1 MVGPRVGGGDVG
13 SGGEF
18 RVAGSWGGGAQVMVV
33 VNGGDLKMV
42 GSMGLVWCLGSVDVC
57 RKMRATE

>member
-18 RVAGSWGGGAQVMVV
+18 REAGSWGGGAQVMVV
-33 VNGGDLKMV
+33 VNGGGGPKRGRV
-42 GSMGLVWCLGSVDVC
+42 
-57 RKMRATE
+57 

>member
-33 VNGGDLKMV
+33 VNGEGGPKGGRV
-42 GSMGLVWCLGSVDVC
+42 
-57 RKMRATE
+57 